1 MKKIVLFLCLLVYS
15 MGMTVHSND
24 FGKSSPVD
32 SVVFDSLAH
41 KSVVLK
47 NMQAQIDSL
56 TLTMDTDNLKNDYVT
71 KDKII
76 NCFRKISVWI
86 ISAIIILLAVL
97 IIVLYT
103 IYRKLSKR
111 VNEAETKTKDD
122 HCRSEKEESDMVI
135 QLVDK
140 RIKPIKSEIKSEILK
155 ELNLTPDSNQ
165 ESTSLSNVGGIQCEK
180 LKDEY
185 KDEYKIVYAKPMRN
199 GCLKETL
206 ESTAQYVI
214 RYHLSESKGAFKVY
228 EGQEQMQKAI
238 KNREDC
244 LDLFCIANGSSV
256 DATVIKTLTSGE
268 VEREES
274 GIWKVKK
281 KAEIEFIK

>member
-1 MKKIVLFLCLLVYS
+1 MLFCLLMYG
-15 MGMTVHSND
+15 MGMNVHSND
-24 FGKSSPVD
+24 LGKSSPID

-56 TLTMDTDNLKNDYVT
+56 TLVMKDTDNLNNEYMA
-71 KDKII
+71 KDKVI
-76 NCFRKISVWI
+76 NCFRKISIGIV
-86 ISAIIILLAVL
+86 SAIIIILAIL
-97 IIVLYT
+97 IIGLYT

-111 VNEAETKTKDD
+111 VNEADTKTKDS
-122 HCRSEKEESDMVI
+122 HCRSDKEEPDMVI

-155 ELNLTPDSNQ
+155 ELNLMPASNQ
-165 ESTSLSNVGGIQCEK
+165 ASTALSSVGGIQCEK

-185 KDEYKIVYAKPMRN
+185 KDEYKNVYAKPMRN
-199 GCLKETL
+199 GCLKETS

-214 RYHLSESKGAFKVY
+214 RYRLSESKGVFKVY

-244 LDLFCIANGSSV
+244 LDLFCIAKGSSV

-268 VEREES
+268 VEREEN
-274 GIWKVKK
+274 GIWKVMK